1 MEQTKNRWA
10 LKVVLAVVFVFA
22 MTLALTLGIIPGVS
36 VTAHAEETQTR
47 PEDGVW
53 HDQQID
59 RSAIQVGDVF
69 YADKTSIHI
78 FNDMHTTIQAGDH
91 EEVVDWKIALREDGI
106 VTEHYE
112 IPWDGEIVVPFGK
125 VYTYQGTVFDVTNVS
140 GTLFT
145 SGTCIARLD
154 NGVLTVGS
162 KTGNDA
168 SMDDHEAGNRAEW
181 CIQPFNGYITKVVVL
196 DKVTWIGD
204 YAFWNLPNL
213 KEVEI
218 ASSVSV
224 IGNYAF
230 SGSGLETIVIPDTV
244 TSLYSHIF
252 DGCSK
257 LKNVTLPKGANAGDG
272 FFANCGS
279 ITDLSIFDGVNRFGS
294 GAFSGCSG
302 LVDVTMPNSVTAIG
316 NSCFSGCGNLKRLV
330 FSDNIKKVPN
340 SVCNGCGNLEEV
352 VIGSGVTYIDNF
364 AFSGCNKL
372 EKAFF
377 NRPSEP
383 NDGVTFAGVIDPQYP
398 VGLPFESCTKLYY
411 TGEPEYMGLFWGEWF
426 EEEGV
431 YLKDIQKLY
440 AYVNDK
446 LVPAKLPWLNKNE
459 VTKDYSGDCEVVRN
473 WKGVATVRLR
483 TDGGEGNDHSGR
495 MADGFCN
502 WEVGPQHMETRGV
515 IIEDGVTHIGAESF
529 SHNYIEFV
537 TLGADVESI
546 GNFAFGNNP
555 TAEITFNSKLKTI
568 GYQAFYEN
576 YNLKEVCFPDS
587 VTNIGGQ
594 AFCKCFSLKTAVM
607 PKNLEVLG
615 GGAFEECGNL
625 KGVMTFPKTVTTIGN
640 RAFSGAGVSEVNLE
654 KYDKDFNPEYNGL
667 RGMTVHMY
675 GTGNAKLFRLSTG
688 TEIIDGGN
696 MGSPGIVTAEYI
708 WRVPAD
714 YESGDCL
721 IHFDGMYVTVKKN
734 PNTNGNGEMADYAN
748 LEDRPWHNRIQDIIA
763 IDFEEGVTRIGDR
776 VFKGTGDHKKF
787 DIKYINLPETGL
799 KTIGD
804 EALQGYLGVEMRFA
818 SSVTHIGNNAIGGK
832 YFRQAIFICP
842 DERSTLTL
850 GENAFVDGLFGFER
864 TGSMILYDDEDRVEG
879 EWLENHTNRTLIW
892 RDELYR
898 VANRL
903 YDEESDWYYYD
914 EFYNVKVNDRDTL
927 NAGVGDLVTVT
938 LTPLTPASF
947 EDREIKTVSVVK
959 RKKPISSI
967 QEFIELIGDNEIVGD
982 DNMVVKVIDGRIV
995 LVKDNEIIYKITD
1008 DYSLTYY
1015 PSGNSFR
1022 YYLSSPGHSDKPTW
1036 DFNFG
1041 MLSLDVLYVRCDG
1054 FKFEGYG
1061 NVTTKERDVEVTKV
1075 SENVYS
1081 FTMPDGWAILYA
1093 TEGKPLPPPAINRL
1107 SNDCELFF
1115 TNSENKE
1122 INQAKPGEMVTITI
1136 DADPNYIFEKI
1147 FAYVPYNSVTGIS
1160 QIATLMGKAIFE
1172 GVFEEEINA
1181 DFSGLYCKVNENGN
1195 FVVMN
1200 GNEIVAELVNGT
1212 MTNDEDH
1219 EMLFTTFT
1227 DDENIWSFI
1236 FESGILRSII
1246 VQNKENEEYIFGA
1259 MGEADGILGQ
1269 EIELTEIEKGIEYT
1283 FVMPDA
1289 EIFVVANYIKTCN
1302 INIEETENGNITTT
1316 IDGNDVNNAKQ
1327 NDTITITIEPE
1338 QGYELKELS
1347 VLTRDANVKNI
1358 EQLKAAMGNAVFTSE
1373 DTTTTCKIGENG
1385 NFVLIRDGNVIAEIT
1400 EISGF
1405 GSRTDPM
1412 QTFSVA
1418 YIDSNGYDWTFEI
1431 RNGILVHI
1439 QVSNIF
1445 KAYGEGAGKLEASE
1459 EKIPLTTVIKGQK
1472 YTFVMPGLD
1481 ANIVATFE
1489 ERNVPEHDHNE
1500 TTLELVAGKEAT
1512 CETAGNI
1519 AYYRCTVCG
1528 ELFSDVNGQ
1537 NAISAESVVIPAKG
1551 HDYKFDSFVW
1561 NGFTAKAKYVCSHDN
1576 SHIELRDATVANE
1589 VTTAATCE
1597 GKGVR
1602 TYTAT
1607 YDGHTATKTEE
1618 IAALGHDLVHHEGKA
1633 ATCTEIGWEA
1643 YDTCSR
1649 CDYTTYVEIKALG
1662 HDWGEWTQT
1671 TKPSCTEK
1679 GIETRVCSHDE
1690 THVDTRD
1697 VEALGHKQSEAV
1709 RENEVLATCE
1719 TAGSYDEV
1727 VYCSV
1732 CGEELSREHKD
1743 IDALGHDWGEW
1754 RIITEPT
1761 NEEEG
1766 LERRVCSRDETHVD
1780 ERAIPV
1786 HSHNETTLE
1795 LVTAKDATCETAGN
1809 IAYYVC
1815 KECGK
1820 VFKDGNGQEQ
1830 ITLDSTVVPAKGH
1843 SYGKVAYVWSADNKT
1858 CTATRI
1864 CAHDASHIESET
1876 VNATAQITQQ
1886 ATCTLPELTTY
1897 TATFENAAFATQT
1910 KANVQSANA
1919 LGHAYGEVTYVW
1931 SADNM
1936 TCTATRTC
1944 AHNASHVETETVN
1957 ATAQIT
1963 QQATCELPE
1972 LTTYTVTFENTAFA
1986 TQTKANVQTAN
1997 VLGHDYQDVVTAPT
2011 CTERGYTTHTC
2022 SRCDDHYVDTYVDAL
2037 GHQFGEW
2044 TVTTA
2049 PTCTGKGVE
2058 TRVCEHDETHVET
2071 RDVDALGHNFG
2082 DWVVTKEAEVGV
2094 KGEETRTC
2102 SLCGETEARDI
2113 AALPYVPTT
2122 NDDGEKVYSET
2133 LTEEAK
2139 DVTEL
2144 FAQAKEEEGTVEVK
2158 ADELVIVFDSNAVN
2172 AIGDSDVSLSAKIT
2186 TENLTVENAEL
2197 VIEVTL
2203 TGATFADGSA
2213 TVSVPFAQEVPAGK
2227 VAKVYYIA
2235 DDGTRTDMNATFEN
2249 GKVSFVTNHFSTYA
2263 VVFEDAA
2270 VANTGLS
2277 GGAIAGIVIGSVFGA
2292 LLIACAVLFLLN
2304 KKGVVKLGK
2313 KD

>member
-10 LKVVLAVVFVFA
+10 LKVVLAAVFVFA
-22 MTLALTLGIIPGVS
+22 MTLALTFGIIPGVS

-53 HDQQID
+53 HDQYVD

-69 YADKTSIHI
+69 YADTTSIHI

-91 EEVVDWKIALREDGI
+91 EEVVDWKIALREDGT

-330 FSDNIKKVPN
+330 FSDNIKTVPN

-352 VIGSGVTYIDNF
+352 VIGSGVTYIENF
-364 AFSGCNKL
+364 AFAGCNKL

-529 SHNYIEFV
+529 SNNYIEFV

-576 YNLKEVCFPDS
+576 YNLKELCFPDS
-587 VTNIGGQ
+587 VTHIDGQ
-594 AFCKCFSLKTAVM
+594 AFCKCFALKTAVM

-1122 INQAKPGEMVTITI
+1122 INQANPGEMVTITI

-1236 FESGILRSII
+1236 FERGILRSII
-1246 VQNKENEEYIFGA
+1246 VQNKENEEYIFA
-1259 MGEADGILGQ
+1259 ADGEADGILGQ

-1289 EIFVVANYIKTCN
+1289 EIFVIANYIKTCN

-1316 IDGNDVNNAKQ
+1316 IDGNDVNYAKQ

-1347 VLTRDANVKNI
+1347 VLTRDAEVKNI

-1373 DTTTTCKIGENG
+1373 DTTTTCKIGESG

-1445 KAYGEGAGKLEASE
+1445 RAYGEGAGKFEASE
-1459 EKIPLTTVIKGQK
+1459 EKIPLTTVIEGQK

-1528 ELFSDVNGQ
+1528 ELFSDAEGQ
-1537 NAISAESVVIPAKG
+1537 NAITPESVVIPAKG
-1551 HDYKFDSFVW
+1551 HDYKYDSFVW
-1561 NGFTAKAKYVCSHDN
+1561 NSFTAKAKYVCSHDN
-1576 SHIELRDATVANE
+1576 SHIELRDATVTNE

-1618 IAALGHDLVHHEGKA
+1618 IAAFGHEFTTFDSFVWDGFTAKA
-1633 ATCTEIGWEA
+1633 KYVCSHDNSHIELRDATVTSEVTTTATCTETGV
-1643 YDTCSR
+1643 
-1649 CDYTTYVEIKALG
+1649 TTYTATYDGHTETKTETTKALG
-1662 HDWGEWTQT
+1662 HDWGEW
-1671 TKPSCTEK
+1671 
-1679 GIETRVCSHDE
+1679 
-1690 THVDTRD
+1690 
-1697 VEALGHKQSEAV
+1697 
-1709 RENEVLATCE
+1709 
-1719 TAGSYDEV
+1719 
-1727 VYCSV
+1727 
-1732 CGEELSREHKD
+1732 
-1743 IDALGHDWGEW
+1743 
-1754 RIITEPT
+1754 IIISEPT

-1766 LERRVCSRDETHVD
+1766 LERRVCSHDKTHVE

-1795 LVTAKDATCETAGN
+1795 LVAAKAATCTETGN

-1820 VFKDGNGQEQ
+1820 YFADVNGQKLLTSE
-1830 ITLDSTVVPAKGH
+1830 SVVTPA
-1843 SYGKVAYVWSADNKT
+1843 
-1858 CTATRI
+1858 
-1864 CAHDASHIESET
+1864 
-1876 VNATAQITQQ
+1876 
-1886 ATCTLPELTTY
+1886 
-1897 TATFENAAFATQT
+1897 
-1910 KANVQSANA
+1910 
-1919 LGHAYGEVTYVW
+1919 
-1931 SADNM
+1931 
-1936 TCTATRTC
+1936 
-1944 AHNASHVETETVN
+1944 
-1957 ATAQIT
+1957 
-1963 QQATCELPE
+1963 
-1972 LTTYTVTFENTAFA
+1972 
-1986 TQTKANVQTAN
+1986 
-1997 VLGHDYQDVVTAPT
+1997 LGHDYQAVVTAPT
-2011 CTERGYTTHTC
+2011 WTERGYTTHTC
-2022 SRCDDHYVDTYVDAL
+2022 SR
-2037 GHQFGEW
+2037 
-2044 TVTTA
+2044 
-2049 PTCTGKGVE
+2049 
-2058 TRVCEHDETHVET
+2058 
-2071 RDVDALGHNFG
+2071 
-2082 DWVVTKEAEVGV
+2082 
-2094 KGEETRTC
+2094 
-2102 SLCGETEARDI
+2102 
-2113 AALPYVPTT
+2113 
-2122 NDDGEKVYSET
+2122 
-2133 LTEEAK
+2133 
-2139 DVTEL
+2139 
-2144 FAQAKEEEGTVEVK
+2144 
-2158 ADELVIVFDSNAVN
+2158 
-2172 AIGDSDVSLSAKIT
+2172 
-2186 TENLTVENAEL
+2186 
-2197 VIEVTL
+2197 
-2203 TGATFADGSA
+2203 
-2213 TVSVPFAQEVPAGK
+2213 
-2227 VAKVYYIA
+2227 
-2235 DDGTRTDMNATFEN
+2235 
-2249 GKVSFVTNHFSTYA
+2249 
-2263 VVFEDAA
+2263 
-2270 VANTGLS
+2270 
-2277 GGAIAGIVIGSVFGA
+2277 
-2292 LLIACAVLFLLN
+2292 
-2304 KKGVVKLGK
+2304 
-2313 KD
+2313 